1 MSRAGRAPG
10 PPVVDPGLSAFA
22 AAALSLALA
31 TGAVVALRVFAG
43 RLPEALPT
51 DRSLHAHPVPRAGG
65 LAIWAGF
72 IPVALASPP
81 AEGIATPAW
90 LAAWAAIAA
99 VSLVDDWRG
108 VRPAARL
115 AVHAAA
121 ALATAAVLAGPPAEA
136 EIVAWLLDLAIIAL
150 ALAWSANLYNF
161 MDGSD
166 GLAGLMA
173 LLGFAAYAL
182 AAAYGGVP
190 AQLYLALA
198 AAVVPFL
205 AVNAPPARAFMG
217 DVGAVPLG
225 FLAATFG
232 IAGCRSGTWPLW
244 FPLLVFLPFVADAS
258 TTLVRRV
265 MGGER
270 VWEAHRTHYY
280 QRLHQLGAGHRGT
293 LAIYGAL
300 MVGTAGTALTVLA
313 FAPGAGRWALAAWI
327 AILAAFFV
335 GIDYHWKRSRSPL

>member
-1 MSRAGRAPG
+1 M
-10 PPVVDPGLSAFA
+10 
-22 AAALSLALA
+22 
-31 TGAVVALRVFAG
+31 
-43 RLPEALPT
+43 
-51 DRSLHAHPVPRAGG
+51 
-65 LAIWAGF
+65 
-72 IPVALASPP
+72 
-81 AEGIATPAW
+81 
-90 LAAWAAIAA
+90 
-99 VSLVDDWRG
+99 
-108 VRPAARL
+108 
-115 AVHAAA
+115 
-121 ALATAAVLAGPPAEA
+121 
-136 EIVAWLLDLAIIAL
+136 
-150 ALAWSANLYNF
+150 
-161 MDGSD
+161 
-166 GLAGLMA
+166 
-173 LLGFAAYAL
+173 
-182 AAAYGGVP
+182 P

-232 IAGCRSGTWPLW
+232 IAGCRSGTWPAW

-313 FAPGAGRWALAAWI
+313 FAPGAGR
-327 AILAAFFV
+327 V
-335 GIDYHWKRSRSPL
+335 GACRVDRDPGGVFRRH